1 MFFFFSL
8 QNPLTL
14 RPRPALLGN
23 YEFGGSCGAWA
34 SSSRRRVCG
43 VTAADLGL
51 LAGTARKAQ
60 FVSLGRWLGWLMN
73 FPPPAT
79 QPNSCGHQVQR
90 PPGSCPIRGSRLRS
104 PLQAR
109 SEIFQSDFV
118 LYSAFL
124 SQSKGTWQVENSHLS
139 DCANLPVGISTAYT
153 RCF

>member
-1 MFFFFSL
+1 MFFFFFPL

-23 YEFGGSCGAWA
+23 SEFGGSCSAWVCF
-34 SSSRRRVCG
+34 SHRRVRG
-43 VTAADLGL
+43 VTAADPGPLGPDS
-51 LAGTARKAQ
+51 ADSPNRQFREMARKVDELSASCYPAQ
-60 FVSLGRWLGWLMN
+60 LL
-73 FPPPAT
+73 
-79 QPNSCGHQVQR
+79 R
-90 PPGSCPIRGSRLRS
+90 PPSACPTRGSRLRS

-118 LYSAFL
+118 LYSAFP

-139 DCANLPVGISTAYT
+139 DCVNLPVGISTAYP